1 MYKKQLVSSKPQNVT
16 SKLMLRWSEPVV
28 IARVVND
35 NNVLLA
41 NPNMGVIIRKAHVS
55 QLKAYIK

>member
-1 MYKKQLVSSKPQNVT
+1 
-16 SKLMLRWSEPVV
+16 MLRSSEPVV

-41 NPNMGVIIRKAHVS
+41 NTSTGVIIRKANVS
-55 QLKAYIK
+55 QLKAYLLTYSLHGTESFLSS